1 MKDINEALSTLLLNN
16 TMSLED
22 IGNKIREE
30 LKNLMMINIML
41 NL

>member
-30 LKNLMMINIML
+30 IKKFNDD
-41 NL
+41 